1 MSMRSDQSQST
12 SDIAIRVTNLHKSF
26 GEHAVLQGI
35 ELSIKRGH
43 ITTVIG
49 GSGSGKTVLIKHII
63 GLIRPDEGSIE
74 VDGKD
79 IVTMPEH
86 ELIQVRRKF
95 GMLFQH
101 SALFDSMTVE
111 ENIAFPLYEHTDYS
125 RAQVRDHV
133 QEKLE
138 MLHLTGM
145 GKKWPAELS
154 GGMRKRVAL
163 ARAIMLNP
171 EFLIYDEPTT
181 GLDPVLCAQVDD
193 MIVTTQE
200 QLGITTV
207 VISHDMASTFRI
219 AHQVAMIFDGQILVS
234 GTPEFV
240 ASSNLQPV
248 EQFITTSGV
257 RLEAIRG

>member
-1 MSMRSDQSQST
+1 MRSDQSPDT
-12 SDIAIRVTNLHKSF
+12 SAVAIRVTNVHKSF
-26 GEHAVLQGI
+26 GEHAVLRGI
-35 ELSIKRGH
+35 ELTINRGQ

-49 GSGSGKTVLIKHII
+49 GSGSGKTVLIKHMI
-63 GLIRPDEGSIE
+63 GLIKPDEGSIE
-74 VDGKD
+74 VDGEN
-79 IVTMPEH
+79 IVNMPEH
-86 ELIQVRRKF
+86 DIIRVRRKF

-111 ENIAFPLYEHTDYS
+111 ENIAFPLYEHTDYN
-125 RAQVRDHV
+125 RAQVRDLV

-138 MLHLTGM
+138 MLHLTGE
-145 GKKWPAELS
+145 GEKWPAELS

-181 GLDPVLCAQVDD
+181 GLDPVLCSQVDD

-200 QLGITTV
+200 QLGITTI

-234 GTPEFV
+234 GTPESVV
-240 ASSNLQPV
+240 ASNLQPV

>member
-1 MSMRSDQSQST
+1 MTSDQSQSPNG
-12 SDIAIRVTNLHKSF
+12 IAIRVTNLHKSF
-26 GEHAVLQGI
+26 GEHAILRGI
-35 ELSIKRGH
+35 ELSIKRGL
-43 ITTVIG
+43 ITTIIG

-63 GLIRPDEGSIE
+63 GLIKPDEGSIE
-74 VDGKD
+74 VDGEEL
-79 IVTMPEH
+79 VNMPEH
-86 ELIQVRRKF
+86 KLVRVRRKF

-111 ENIAFPLYEHTDYS
+111 ENIAFPLYEHTDHK
-125 RAQVRDHV
+125 RDQIRDLV

-171 EFLIYDEPTT
+171 EYLIYDEPTT
-181 GLDPVLCAQVDD
+181 GLDPVLCSQVDD
-193 MIVTTQE
+193 MIVSTQE
-200 QLGITTV
+200 QLGITTL

-234 GTPEFV
+234 GTPESV
-240 ASSNLQPV
+240 ATSNLQPV
-248 EQFITTSGV
+248 EEFITTSGV